1 MVLAHHSC
9 NKYKSTKI
17 YSNDLSWIKQ
27 NRYAQAVDEKYSS
40 LMNEYGTAEATAI
53 PSPLS
58 STQLDERTSKTLPE
72 NRQTRR
78 NKDSTLKRALL
89 SFGLVCLIAIAP
101 AFVLEILEVAK
112 KASIENINASLTD
125 EKRMQYTEQAVKAY
139 SGWKEKYGMPGTTN
153 RTQCGEGYLGNE
165 NIENRLVCEHKITY
179 SINAFNEILDET
191 RTSVE
196 QTGKIPGATNEN
208 IALYRVARC
217 AEESASQTGTVLL
230 THSPYIAELR
240 DAGSYDDVA
249 AVIRLSDG
257 AYFCT
262 DNN

>member
-1 MVLAHHSC
+1 MDADKERWKEQRFIYELLKQQPIFRSWKKEQFICQTGKCALCQKPMQYRYAETDHFFSLHRGGTSESKNMVLAHHSC

-112 KASIENINASLTD
+112 KP
-125 EKRMQYTEQAVKAY
+125 Q
-139 SGWKEKYGMPGTTN
+139 
-153 RTQCGEGYLGNE
+153 
-165 NIENRLVCEHKITY
+165 
-179 SINAFNEILDET
+179 
-191 RTSVE
+191 
-196 QTGKIPGATNEN
+196 
-208 IALYRVARC
+208 
-217 AEESASQTGTVLL
+217 
-230 THSPYIAELR
+230 
-240 DAGSYDDVA
+240 
-249 AVIRLSDG
+249 
-257 AYFCT
+257 
-262 DNN
+262 